1 MKNNGEY
8 SDLKLLN
15 LPQSKKIYSIEEIK
29 ENLKETFK
37 KYNLT
42 KVYIFG
48 SYARGEA
55 TENSDIDLIIV
66 GGNIKGMFAF
76 SKFAL
81 ELVSVLKKEFD
92 IINEKTYTDNIEN
105 DSELI
110 KKSKKMFYE
119 NICKERIL
127 IYG

>member
-1 MKNNGEY
+1 MGKHGEY
-8 SDLKLLN
+8 SDLKLLD
-15 LPQSKKIYSIEEIK
+15 LSQSKNIYSIEEIK
-29 ENLKETFK
+29 EKLKDIFK
-37 KYNLT
+37 KYNLS

-66 GGNIKGMFAF
+66 GGNIKGMFAL

-81 ELVSVLKKEFD
+81 ELVSIMKKEFD
-92 IINEKTYTDNIEN
+92 IVNEKTYIEDFETDSDI
-105 DSELI
+105 I
-110 KKSKKMFYE
+110 KKSKKIFYD

-127 IYG
+127 IYE